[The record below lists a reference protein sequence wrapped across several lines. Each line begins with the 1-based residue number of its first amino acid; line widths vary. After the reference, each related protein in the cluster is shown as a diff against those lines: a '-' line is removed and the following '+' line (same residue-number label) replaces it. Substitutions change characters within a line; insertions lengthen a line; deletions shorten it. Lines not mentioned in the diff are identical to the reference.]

1 MDIMYYDS
9 TMGPS
14 HQTLIWLLL
23 ISMLAVL
30 PREVTYAQSTPERLV
45 EVYRFE
51 GRMANP
57 TDFYLLED
65 DRAVLID
72 KDRPDCALALVQM
85 PSGEHRQC
93 YRVGQGPG
101 EIQSQGHNVLYRFS
115 DGRLWLTDGGRP
127 KIYSPDLEFIGNVRG
142 GRGSFSRILPINDST
157 VVATPFIGAQAF
169 LHFYR
174 MDSGRTLSEEP
185 THSIQLDS
193 SSPLLPA
200 TQNFMLN
207 QGPYVSHEG
216 AMFMGF
222 DYSSH
227 LVKVTTKGIHYVNDD
242 PTDIP
247 FPQYNLGGSGGYE
260 APNSADFPECTM
272 GIATDE
278 RYVYVLHH
286 GEKFDIG
293 PVRQLIAMARG
304 QIAAKIE
311 AWELTDRVFIYDG
324 NAGDFVREIRLP
336 VQARKVRVTDRY
348 LYVLTIN
355 DGPATIIKY
364 EKPATWAL

>member
-1 MDIMYYDS
+1 MI
-9 TMGPS
+9 PLR
-14 HQTLIWLLL
+14 QLCIWLLL
-23 ISMLAVL
+23 SSVLAVL
-30 PREVTYAQSTPERLV
+30 PTEITHAQSANKRLI

-65 DRAVLID
+65 DQAVLID
-72 KDRPDCALALVQM
+72 RDRPDCALALVQM

-93 YRVGQGPG
+93 YRIGQGPG
-101 EIQSQGHNVLYRFS
+101 EIQSRGTKVMYRFS

-127 KIYSPDLEFIGNVRG
+127 KIYASDLEFIGNVRG
-142 GRGSFSRILPINDST
+142 GRGSFSRMLPINDST
-157 VVATPFIGAQAF
+157 VVATPFIGAEAF

-174 MDSGRTLSEEP
+174 MDPSGTLSEEP
-185 THSIQLDS
+185 IHSVQLDS
-193 SSPLLPA
+193 SSPLFPV

-207 QGPYVSHEG
+207 QGPYAGRED
-216 AMFMGF
+216 ALFMGF
-222 DYSSH
+222 NYSSH
-227 LVKVTTKGIHYVNDD
+227 LVKVTARGIHSVNDD
-242 PTDIP
+242 PADIP
-247 FPQYNLGGSGGYE
+247 FPEYNLGDNGGYE

-278 RYVYVLHH
+278 QYVYVLHH
-286 GEKFDIG
+286 GETFDIG

-304 QIAAKIE
+304 RIAAKIE

-324 NAGDFVREIRLP
+324 TTGDFVREIQLP
-336 VQARKVRVTDRY
+336 VRARKVRVTDRY
-348 LYVLTIN
+348 LYVLTIS